1 MSESS
6 LPHTNG
12 ATKPPLG
19 DDHQAGCQENGRQDA
34 NTEGTAT
41 SLSKLVVT
49 LDQPPTDSR
58 VPTTTAGALSPM
70 DVGSHDIDDSGYIS
84 DESCNYDSAQEDFV
98 PGDLVRKDL
107 AREDSASEYFAP
119 VIEPS
124 IKILDRYH
132 FHEEPSEGNS
142 VHLIEVLQV
151 LPDDGENTLPY
162 SRRMQLPF
170 GTFPDRAA
178 AKPSR
183 VRIRSARL
191 TALLDLIAEK
201 SCGMHRTW
209 DLRKTEKLKD
219 AAKTP
224 GSTSVVYLYPF
235 KLFVLFEQDIR
246 RFAQWLRDER
256 PEHPEFSQFPEVFW
270 TPATL
275 EELLILIDLF
285 DFQLSSVFQRR
296 RNLLGEGGFQDSS
309 NAMIEF
315 ADLWLL
321 YEPGQLVYM
330 RQSADTSRS
339 RSPPQLWQVL
349 QYSGA
354 RKVLN
359 NDSNMNLND
368 AYSDTAGAGSKDKM
382 NRFVLKGFTYDTD
395 EQSGTCVPIEQ
406 TLNIPHWSGFREI
419 RSLFAFP
426 VAFCR
431 PNFEFPDA
439 SGEKYLE
446 RLSLEGQQMCELKQG
461 MIKSYKGPG
470 IDEYGTL
477 WQYDS
482 EVIIDSERAR
492 QDAPELFGN
501 GRLGISTLGM
511 LSPFSEG
518 ASTISHS
525 ISLEIGDTREV
536 EEDYW
541 PVVDDIHDDITMEWQ
556 YFKHVG
562 DTKKLATVA
571 RELSSFDL
579 KKDLRSLVI
588 LPRLVCGFVLSA
600 RTWANLDIGG
610 LDNHRFKKELWDEV
624 MLQDGHKHLLLA
636 AVQKS
641 AKIDTTKRLP
651 IHGKGLGTLILL
663 QGHPGTGKTFTAEA
677 LAARTERALYPI
689 TPGELGSEVAVL
701 ERNLDRI
708 FQRGRR
714 WDCIL
719 LMDEGD
725 VYLTARSRQPDGTND
740 RNRVVGVFLRHLED
754 YPGII
759 IITTNWAEQLDRAVR
774 DRVTLPL
781 PYRPLNRNAITEIWK
796 RYSLMADQFLGDR
809 PKEQRPHVE
818 IAENTREWAVKQY
831 NLSTSTTSGTS
842 KDTKDTKEPLGESP
856 WTSGRQIRTAFRLAI
871 FIAMQD
877 RVRQKYHHLVIEEG
891 KKPEKDRETIREP
904 RLAEGD
910 WITVEIRH
918 FEQVFELFG
927 AFAKGLKDGKK
938 QPERDENI
946 SYDRQDLT

>member
-1 MSESS
+1 MSGSS

-19 DDHQAGCQENGRQDA
+19 DDYQAGCQENGRQDV
-34 NTEGTAT
+34 NTEGTT
-41 SLSKLVVT
+41 ISLSKLVVT
-49 LDQPPTDSR
+49 LDQPPTDLR
-58 VPTTTAGALSPM
+58 VPTTTAVELSPV
-70 DVGSHDIDDSGYIS
+70 DLESHDLDDSGYIS

-98 PGDLVRKDL
+98 PGYLVREDL
-107 AREDSASEYFAP
+107 AREDSASEDLAP
-119 VIEPS
+119 VVEPS

-132 FHEEPSEGNS
+132 FHEQPSEGNS

-201 SCGMHRTW
+201 SCGMHRTL
-209 DLRKTEKLKD
+209 DSRKTEELKD

-246 RFAQWLRDER
+246 KFAQWLRDER
-256 PEHPEFSQFPEVFW
+256 PKHPEFSQFPEVFW

-275 EELLILIDLF
+275 EELLILINLF
-285 DFQLSSVFQRR
+285 DVQLSSVFQRR

-309 NAMIEF
+309 NVMIEF

-321 YEPGQLVYM
+321 YKPGQLIYM
-330 RQSADTSRS
+330 REGADIGPS
-339 RSPPQLWQVL
+339 RSPPELWQVL

-359 NDSNMNLND
+359 NDSNRSLND
-368 AYSDTAGAGSKDKM
+368 AYSDTAGARSKDKM

-395 EQSGTCVPIEQ
+395 ERSGTCAPIEQ
-406 TLNIPHWSGFREI
+406 VLNIPHWSGFREI

-431 PNFEFPDA
+431 PKFEFPDA

-446 RLSLEGQQMCELKQG
+446 RLSLEGQRMCELKQG

-470 IDEYGTL
+470 IDQYGTL

-501 GRLGISTLGM
+501 RRLSISPLGM
-511 LSPFSEG
+511 FTPLSEVAG
-518 ASTISHS
+518 TISHS

-536 EEDYW
+536 EEDYMFYN
-541 PVVDDIHDDITMEWQ
+541 IHDDITMEWQ

-562 DTKKLATVA
+562 DIEKLATVTQQ
-571 RELSSFDL
+571 LSSFDL
-579 KKDLRSLVI
+579 KKDLKSLVI
-588 LPRLVCGFVLSA
+588 FPRLVCGFVLSA
-600 RTWANLDIGG
+600 RTWANLDIGS
-610 LDNHRFKKELWDEV
+610 LENHRFKKELWDEV
-624 MLQDGHKHLLLA
+624 MLQRGHKGLLLA
-636 AVQKS
+636 VTQISK
-641 AKIDTTKRLP
+641 KVDTAKRLP
-651 IHGKGLGTLILL
+651 VHGKGLGTVILL

-689 TPGELGSEVAVL
+689 TPGDLGSEASDV
-701 ERNLDRI
+701 ERNLERI

-725 VYLTARSRQPDGTND
+725 VYLTARSQQPDDTSD
-740 RNRVVGVFLRHLED
+740 RNRMVGVFLRHLEN

-759 IITTNWAEQLDRAVR
+759 IITTNWAQKLDRAVR

-781 PYRPLNRNAITEIWK
+781 SYPPLNEDAVREIWK
-796 RYSLMADQFLGDR
+796 RYSRSADQFLGDR
-809 PKEQRPHVE
+809 DEEQRPHIRVDE
-818 IAENTREWAVKQY
+818 TTRKWAVDQY
-831 NLSTSTTSGTS
+831 NLSKTEALVARTGM
-842 KDTKDTKEPLGESP
+842 GESP
-856 WTSGRQIRTAFRLAI
+856 WSSGRQIRTAFRLAI
-871 FIAMQD
+871 SIAMQEIL
-877 RVRQKYHHLVIEEG
+877 REKHELLMIEEG
-891 KKPEKDRETIREP
+891 KKPAQDKKTALEP
-904 RLAEGD
+904 RFVKGE
-910 WITVEIRH
+910 WIKVEVRH
-918 FEQVFELFG
+918 FQEVFNLFG
-927 AFAKGLKDGKK
+927 AFAKGLNMG
-938 QPERDENI
+938 QPMVPKEPPRDETI
-946 SYDRQDLT
+946 MYDHLDST

>member
-6 LPHTNG
+6 LQHTNG
-12 ATKPPLG
+12 AIKLPLG
-19 DDHQAGCQENGRQDA
+19 DDHQAGSQENGRLGVD
-34 NTEGTAT
+34 TEGTAT

-49 LDQPPTDSR
+49 LDQPPTDLILSI
-58 VPTTTAGALSPM
+58 TTADELSLV
-70 DVGSHDIDDSGYIS
+70 DIESHDLDDSGYIS
-84 DESCNYDSAQEDFV
+84 DESCSYDSAQEYFM
-98 PGDLVRKDL
+98 PGDL
-107 AREDSASEYFAP
+107 AP
-119 VIEPS
+119 VIERT
-124 IKILDRYH
+124 IKILDR
-132 FHEEPSEGNS
+132 FHWKQSSEGNTFS
-142 VHLIEVLQV
+142 LIEVLQV
-151 LPDDGENTLPY
+151 LPDDGDNTLPY

-170 GTFPDRAA
+170 GTLPDRAA
-178 AKPSR
+178 AKPSQVR
-183 VRIRSARL
+183 VRSARL
-191 TALLDLIAEK
+191 TSLLDLIAEK

-209 DLRKTEKLKD
+209 DLRKTKKLED
-219 AAKTP
+219 AAQNPWSTP
-224 GSTSVVYLYPF
+224 VVYLYPF

-246 RFAQWLRDER
+246 DFARWLQEGQPKDTK
-256 PEHPEFSQFPEVFW
+256 FSQFPKVFL
-270 TPATL
+270 TSDTL
-275 EELLILIDLF
+275 EELLVLIDLF
-285 DFQLSSVFQRR
+285 DDQLSSVFQRR
-296 RNLLGEGGFQDSS
+296 HRLLGGGGFQDSS

-321 YEPGQLVYM
+321 YKPGQLIYM
-330 RQSADTSRS
+330 RESADTSPS
-339 RSPPQLWQVL
+339 RSAPQLWQVL

-359 NDSNMNLND
+359 NDSNENLND
-368 AYSDTAGAGSKDKM
+368 YYSDTAGAGNKDKM

-395 EQSGTCVPIEQ
+395 ERSDTCVPIEQ
-406 TLNIPHWSGFREI
+406 VLNIPHWSGFREI
-419 RSLFAFP
+419 RSLHAFP
-426 VAFCR
+426 VEFCR

-439 SGEKYLE
+439 SGEDYLE
-446 RLSLEGQQMCELKQG
+446 RLSLEGQQMCKLKQG
-461 MIKSYKGPG
+461 TIKSYKGPG

-501 GRLGISTLGM
+501 AGSQAMFPLGM
-511 LSPFSEG
+511 LPFSEG
-518 ASTISHS
+518 VRTISRS
-525 ISLEIGDTREV
+525 ISLEMGDTREV
-536 EEDYW
+536 QDDSW
-541 PVVDDIHDDITMEWQ
+541 MFSVDEITGDIHDDITMEWH
-556 YFKHVG
+556 YFKHIG
-562 DTKKLATVA
+562 DTEKLATVA
-571 RELSSFDL
+571 QELSSFDL
-579 KKDLRSLVI
+579 KKDLKSLVI
-588 LPRLVCGFVLSA
+588 FPRLVCGFVLSA

-610 LDNHRFKKELWDEV
+610 LENHRFKKELWDEV
-624 MLQDGHKHLLLA
+624 MLQDGHKHLLLS
-636 AVQKS
+636 AVQKT
-641 AKIDTTKRLP
+641 AKTDITKRLP
-651 IHGKGLGTLILL
+651 VHGKGLGTLILL

-677 LAARTERALYPI
+677 LAAKTERALYPI

-796 RYSLMADQFLGDR
+796 RYSLMTDQFLGDR
-809 PKEQRPHVE
+809 PKAQRPHVE

-877 RVRQKYHHLVIEEG
+877 RVRQKHHHLVMEEG
-891 KKPEKDRETIREP
+891 KKPEKDRETILEP